1 MCWQKA
7 SACAGSLLESLLRVI
22 FSQAEVCAKTASTG
36 PAAAAAVAAPDQKLP
51 AKRTRI
57 GTPAT
62 TRTATLREK
71 SIREKRALVGI
82 RDRRF

>member
-62 TRTATLREK
+62 TRTLKRELWWV
-71 SIREKRALVGI
+71 SGI
-82 RDRRF
+82 DASKAKVI